1 MEGEK
6 SMNPN
11 DRIRQQILNYFY
23 DRNSQAT
30 SIKGKKGS
38 CVRIRDVKK
47 ELKELHALKQQQVI
61 SNLTYLIDNGWVK
74 TVDTEKTVNV
84 KGETIPKVTITTCYE
99 ITAKGIDKVEG
110 GSQFAPRERYAGIN
124 LTASGKNIITLGDG
138 NIVNEQFA
146 DLRASLDEL
155 KDAVT
160 STPALGDIDKLNLAV
175 DIECMKD
182 QLAKTEPNK
191 KIMGQLWSSLQI
203 AAVAAGVAETYKK
216 VASLVQD
223 LLSP

>member
-1 MEGEK
+1 
-6 SMNPN
+6 MNPN
-11 DRIRQQILNYFY
+11 DRIRQQILEYFY
-23 DRNSQAT
+23 NRNSQAT

-47 ELKELHALKQQQVI
+47 ELKELHSLKQQQVI

-84 KGETIPKVTITTCYE
+84 KGETIPHVSTCFE
-99 ITAKGIDKVEG
+99 ITAKGIDKIEG
-110 GSQFAPRERYAGIN
+110 GSQFAPKERYAGIN
-124 LTASGKNIITLGDG
+124 LTATGKNIITLGDG
-138 NIVNEQFA
+138 NIVNEQFV
-146 DLRASLDEL
+146 DLRASLDEM

-160 STPALGDIDKLNLAV
+160 ATPALGDIDKLNLAV

-191 KIMGQLWSSLQI
+191 TVIGQLWNNLQI
-203 AAVAAGVAETYKK
+203 VAVAAGVAETYKK
-216 VASLVQD
+216 AALLVQK
-223 LLSP
+223 LLSPLCLQ